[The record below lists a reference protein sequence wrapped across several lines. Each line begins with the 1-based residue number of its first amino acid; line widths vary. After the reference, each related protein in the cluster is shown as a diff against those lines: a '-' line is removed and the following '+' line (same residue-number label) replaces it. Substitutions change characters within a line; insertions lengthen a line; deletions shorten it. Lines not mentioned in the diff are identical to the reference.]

1 MICLVVL
8 PPPLL
13 SHHNVDVFNADLQSK
28 KIANRCNQSS
38 RKSWFTLSLVASAVM
53 SASVAMAQTS
63 TIDTEDIVVTASAL
77 STTTENSNTY
87 KSSAMSTTTGLEL
100 SPRET
105 PQSVSNVTKKQ
116 IDDQGITDINDALKT
131 TTGVIL
137 IPDNGK
143 YRIMSRGFYV
153 SQIEEDGISGPLV
166 GGANGNVLRDSSSMS
181 DLAIY
186 DHIEVVRGPTGLT
199 QSASEPG
206 GTINVVRKKP
216 TSEFQASVEIDVGSW
231 DYYRG
236 VADIS
241 GSLNEAKTLRGRLV
255 GVMQKRNSFKDRIDS
270 QSGTLYGVIEADLAE
285 NTKLT
290 VGGLFQESSD
300 VPDLYGVPLGTGGTD
315 LGLPQSAFF
324 GFDWQREKFVKRNLF
339 AELEHYFN
347 DDWRVTAKATY
358 TSTNSWS
365 YLGAVAN
372 TTVAVDPANPVVDQN
387 WSIHHKNSGELFG
400 ATVTLNGVYR
410 VFGNEHDVFATVNY
424 SHTETDTFRR
434 DLKHTGRFNIW
445 DFTGSEFRE
454 PDWYGD
460 DSKLNNNI
468 KWNYVI
474 RDMGIRLGTR
484 FNVNENWHLI
494 AGARYAQYKKTT
506 TTDNFKKV
514 TRELDEYTDSRLIPY
529 LGLTWDVTDTSS
541 LYASYTSIFDPQT
554 SVDINGDR
562 LKPIVGANYEL
573 GLKSEFFNNRLNTS
587 VALFWLEQ
595 KNRGIYSVEIDPD
608 KWGYAATGK
617 VLSKGFEAEVS
628 GEVLPGWNVFAG
640 YTWNMNEYRVTE
652 RKSDGTLAAEPGQVF
667 RSFVP
672 KHLFKL
678 YTSWNLPGVA
688 HRWTIGGGVL
698 TQSETTSVNNIV
710 TPGNAIWNAN
720 VQYKPTNN
728 LQVSFIVN
736 NLFDKEYYLNVNNR
750 NYGGNNFLGD
760 PRNFTLKLNYQY

>member
-1 MICLVVL
+1 MKDNNVFADSVLGKESSHSLIRLSMIAAA
-8 PPPLL
+8 
-13 SHHNVDVFNADLQSK
+13 VFCACS
-28 KIANRCNQSS
+28 
-38 RKSWFTLSLVASAVM
+38 TY
-53 SASVAMAQTS
+53 AQTARVGGGDDVV
-63 TIDTEDIVVTASAL
+63 DTENIVVTAGSL

-105 PQSVSNVTKKQ
+105 PQSVSNITKKQ
-116 IDDQGITDINDALKT
+116 IDDQGITNIDDALKT
-131 TTGVIL
+131 TTGVMV
-137 IPDNGK
+137 IPSSGK
-143 YRIMSRGFYV
+143 SRIMSRGFYI

-166 GGANGNVLRDSSSMS
+166 GGANGNVNRDSMSMS

-216 TSEFQASVEIDVGSW
+216 TSEFQASAEVDVGSW

-241 GSLNEAKTLRGRLV
+241 GSLNDAKTLRGRLV
-255 GVMQKRNSFKDRIDS
+255 GVMQKRNSFKDTVES

-285 NTKLT
+285 STKLT

-300 VPDLYGVPLGTGGTD
+300 VPDLYGVPLGLNGAD
-315 LGLPQSAFF
+315 LNLPESAYF
-324 GFDWQREKFVKRNLF
+324 GFDWQKEKFVKRNLF

-358 TSTNSWS
+358 TTTNSWS
-365 YLGAVAN
+365 SYGALAN
-372 TTVAVDPANPVVDQN
+372 FGTRKNPYYGVNPDDPVLKANN
-387 WSIHHKNSGELFG
+387 FSHYANSGKLFG

-410 VFGNEHDVFATVNY
+410 VFGQEHDLFVTTNY
-424 SHTETDTFRR
+424 SYTHTNSNYRNILNSTE
-434 DLKHTGRFNIW
+434 FNIW
-445 DFTGSEFRE
+445 NFTGSELAE
-454 PDWYGD
+454 PDWFD
-460 DSKLNNNI
+460 NNNLYYNI
-468 KWNYVI
+468 KYNYVI
-474 RDMGIRLGTR
+474 RDMGIRFGTR
-484 FNVNENWHLI
+484 YNFNDDWHLI
-494 AGARYAQYKKTT
+494 AGARYAKYKTESIS
-506 TTDNFKKV
+506 DSPIYEGKV
-514 TRELDEYTDSRLIPY
+514 SSRHSASEQTDSRLIPY
-529 LGLTWDVTDTSS
+529 LGLTWDVTDSS
-541 LYASYTSIFDPQT
+541 SIYVSYTSIFNPQ
-554 SVDINGDR
+554 SGMDINGNS
-562 LKPIVGANYEL
+562 LKPIVGVNYEF
-573 GLKSEFFNNRLNTS
+573 GIKSEFFNNRLNTS
-587 VALFWLEQ
+587 VAVFWLEQ
-595 KNRGIYSVEIDPD
+595 QNRALDLDTQIDGVWRYD
-608 KWGYAATGK
+608 ASGE

-640 YTWNMNEYRVTE
+640 YTWNMNEYRVKESSTA
-652 RKSDGTLAAEPGQVF
+652 LVGQTF
-667 RSFVP
+667 RAFVP

-678 YTSWNLPGVA
+678 YTSWNLPGAA
-688 HRWTIGGGVL
+688 HRWTIGGGVQA
-698 TQSETTSVNNIV
+698 QSSAMSAYNIV

-750 NYGGNNFLGD
+750 HYGGNNFLGD